1 MLQPRKMKYDKAG
14 PKVAENLRKR
24 HFDAYYFSTKE
35 EAAAK
40 VMELIDAGD
49 TVSWGGSMTVD
60 ELGIKDLLR
69 QRGQKLIDRDSAKT
83 SEERMELMRRGLTAD
98 TFLTGSNAITESGE
112 LYNIDGNGNRVA
124 AMIFGPKSVIVV
136 AGMNKVVS
144 DLKVYGT
151 VQRAVLGVMGTDVTN
166 YIDSEKAKGNE
177 VDLGEV
183 EGVYITKVSDASAA
197 QEAGLK
203 KGDVVTK
210 FDGKK
215 VTKMSELQEA
225 ISQHSPGDKVSL
237 TYSRDKKAYTVNVT
251 MRNSQGTTKVLEEV
265 DMDQLGVSLKPA
277 SDEVKRA
284 IGLDYGLEVSAVR
297 QGGKMKAAG
306 ASKGTIILQVNDK
319 KVATVEDWESAVEE
333 ASRSTDR
340 TLWIKAMTP
349 SGRKVSLVVDLND

>member
-1 MLQPRKMKYDKAG
+1 M
-14 PKVAENLRKR
+14 
-24 HFDAYYFSTKE
+24 
-35 EAAAK
+35 
-40 VMELIDAGD
+40 
-49 TVSWGGSMTVD
+49 
-60 ELGIKDLLR
+60 
-69 QRGQKLIDRDSAKT
+69 
-83 SEERMELMRRGLTAD
+83 
-98 TFLTGSNAITESGE
+98 
-112 LYNIDGNGNRVA
+112 
-124 AMIFGPKSVIVV
+124 
-136 AGMNKVVS
+136 
-144 DLKVYGT
+144 
-151 VQRAVLGVMGTDVTN
+151 
-166 YIDSEKAKGNE
+166 
-177 VDLGEV
+177 DLGEV
-183 EGVYITKVSDASAA
+183 EGVYITEVSDASAA

-319 KVATVEDWESAVEE
+319 KVDTVEDWESAVEE